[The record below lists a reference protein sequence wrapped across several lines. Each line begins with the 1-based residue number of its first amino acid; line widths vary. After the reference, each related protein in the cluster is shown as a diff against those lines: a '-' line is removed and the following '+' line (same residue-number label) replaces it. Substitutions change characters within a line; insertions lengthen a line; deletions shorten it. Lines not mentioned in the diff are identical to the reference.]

1 MLDAIVS
8 FQFMYH
14 HVILKIHSFIFS
26 WFFDLFNFTS
36 HLVQFQYLISSF
48 CHHFSFPFL
57 GRHIF
62 VLFSAS
68 THFGHRTGYFF
79 CSLSRGL
86 FCPNSN
92 CAHFGILQNFSE
104 FSHCCVEKLAFPGW
118 VSWVTWVTW
127 ASWLLLGS
135 SWDTFML
142 EILLRQKTKTA
153 KNRRTSFLKD
163 QTLTRWQFDTFD
175 IFADFYSSSGY
186 LSYPVKQKMIY
197 LKRKT
202 HSYWSLP
209 RLP

>member
-79 CSLSRGL
+79 SALCREDYFVKTLIVLISV
-86 FCPNSN
+86 FC
-92 CAHFGILQNFSE
+92 
-104 FSHCCVEKLAFPGW
+104 K
-118 VSWVTWVTW
+118 
-127 ASWLLLGS
+127 
-135 SWDTFML
+135 TFL
-142 EILLRQKTKTA
+142 
-153 KNRRTSFLKD
+153 SFLIVASKN
-163 QTLTRWQFDTFD
+163 LRFL
-175 IFADFYSSSGY
+175 GG
-186 LSYPVKQKMIY
+186 
-197 LKRKT
+197 
-202 HSYWSLP
+202 SLG
-209 RLP
+209 LLE